1 MKTMKWF
8 AGLVVAV
15 ALTMG
20 VLSASAAIDKEGT
33 QAPAGASEDATRK
46 CPPFC

>member
-1 MKTMKWF
+1 MKPMKLI

-15 ALTMG
+15 ALTIG
-20 VLSASAAIDKEGT
+20 AISVSAAIDKEGT
-33 QAPAGASEDATRK
+33 KAPAGASEDAMRK